1 MIEAIIVGAIVVGI
15 LAVILPP
22 LAEAKTKRDAYRLLA
37 EADPSEAKLRLAM
50 DGLNRS
56 KSPEAKRL
64 VEDLY
69 AKLRQTHTA

>member
-22 LAEAKTKRDAYRLLA
+22 LAEAKTKRVAYSLLA
-37 EADPSEAKLRLAM
+37 EADPSAAKLRLAM

-69 AKLRQTHTA
+69 DKLRKTHTA